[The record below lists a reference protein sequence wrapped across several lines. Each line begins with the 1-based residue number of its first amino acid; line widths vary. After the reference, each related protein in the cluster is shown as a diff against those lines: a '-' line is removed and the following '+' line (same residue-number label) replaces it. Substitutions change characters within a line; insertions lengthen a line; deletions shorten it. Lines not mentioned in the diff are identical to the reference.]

1 MNHFVDVNKMI
12 GRKLFILFNNEF
24 LKSLQKDLGIDIN
37 LEMNREMLNKG
48 MNKLNTINK
57 LTIALVYLNDKKNKE
72 YLNIKTEEYPIFEKF
87 LNNIKERII
96 LLEQLRKLKERE
108 IDFTNKHLKL

>member
-1 MNHFVDVNKMI
+1 M
-12 GRKLFILFNNEF
+12 FILFNNEF

>member
-1 MNHFVDVNKMI
+1 M
-12 GRKLFILFNNEF
+12 FILFNNEF
-24 LKSLQKDLGIDIN
+24 LKSLQKELGSIDIN

-57 LTIALVYLNDKKNKE
+57 LTITLVYLNDKKNKE
-72 YLNIKTEEYPIFEKF
+72 YLNIKTEEYPILEEF
-87 LNNIKERII
+87 LKNIKERII